1 VTSSANQI
9 NEKEAAMIGR
19 KKWMVWA
26 VCLSVFLLMG
36 YSRAFSAETIMKL
49 GVIAPLSGSGAGWGL
64 ALRAGA
70 ELASDDTNA
79 KGGLEV
85 AGTKYKIEVIPYDDK
100 YQGQAAADAANRLVF
115 MDKVKFIIGP
125 MGSAA
130 GLAAQEITE
139 ANKVLFVG
147 NSFTTKFLS
156 AKTLYSFRTTMT
168 MAEFSLPMAKF
179 LAEKFPQAKK
189 VATIGPNDETGY
201 DVSGFNKKALQ
212 AAGHEVVVQEYFERG
227 TADFMPVLSKI
238 FAQKPDILNLNGS
251 NPGDC
256 GLILKQARQ
265 MGYKGLIVKIGGPG
279 TPEMLKVAGKDFME
293 GFIYYSPINPDDKNI
308 IEIIKKYDKKFPPP
322 MNGFTPQF
330 YDGTM
335 WLFEAIKKAG
345 TITDTE
351 KVKAALER
359 LTFNGVYTGRMSWT
373 GKETYGIDHQVKFPF
388 YVMVVKGG
396 KETVLSKVNP

>member
-1 VTSSANQI
+1 
-9 NEKEAAMIGR
+9 MRR
-19 KKWMVWA
+19 KKWMMRA

-36 YSRAFSAETIMKL
+36 YGQAFSADNVMKL

-85 AGTKYKIEVIPYDDK
+85 AGKKYKIEVIPYDDK
-100 YQGQAAADAANRLVF
+100 YQGQAAADAANRLIF

-156 AKTLYSFRTTMT
+156 PKTLYSFRTTMT

-201 DVSGFNKKALQ
+201 DVSGFNKKALL
-212 AAGHEVVVQEYFERG
+212 AAGQEVIVQEYFERG

-279 TPEMLKVAGKDFME
+279 TPEMLKVAGKDLME
-293 GFIYYSPINPDDKNI
+293 GFVYYSPINPDDQNI
-308 IEIIKKYDKKFPPP
+308 IEVNKKYNKKFPPP

-330 YDGTM
+330 YDGTL

-345 TITDTE
+345 TITDTA
-351 KVKAALER
+351 KVKAALEG

>member
-1 VTSSANQI
+1 MTG
-9 NEKEAAMIGR
+9 K
-19 KKWMVWA
+19 KKWAMWA
-26 VCLSVFLLMG
+26 VCVSVFLLLG
-36 YSRAFSAETIMKL
+36 YGQGFSADSVMKL

-100 YQGQAAADAANRLVF
+100 YQGQAAADAANRLIF

-156 AKTLYSFRTTMT
+156 PKTLYSFRTTMT

-179 LAEKFPQAKK
+179 LAEKFPQAKR

-212 AAGHEVVVQEYFERG
+212 AAGQEVIVQEYFERG
-227 TADFMPVLSKI
+227 TVDFMPVLSKI

-279 TPEMLKVAGKDFME
+279 TPEMLKVAGKDLME
-293 GFIYYSPINPDDKNI
+293 GFIYYSPINPDDQNI
-308 IEIIKKYDKKFPPP
+308 IEITKKYDKKFPPP

-330 YDGTM
+330 YDGTL

-345 TITDTE
+345 TVTDTE
-351 KVKAALER
+351 KIKAALEG

-373 GKETYGIDHQVKFPF
+373 GKEVYGIDHQVKFPF

-396 KETVLSKVNP
+396 KETVLGKVNP

>member
-1 VTSSANQI
+1 MDKTKKFKIWGACLLVILAGGIGQALGQ
-9 NEKEAAMIGR
+9 EA
-19 KKWMVWA
+19 
-26 VCLSVFLLMG
+26 
-36 YSRAFSAETIMKL
+36 MKL

-79 KGGLEV
+79 QGGLEV
-85 AGTKYKIEVIPYDDK
+85 AGKKYKIEVIPYDDK
-100 YQGQAAADAANRLVF
+100 YQGQAGADAANRLIF

-147 NSFTTKFLS
+147 NSFTTKFLGP
-156 AKTLYSFRTTMT
+156 KKLYSFRTTMT
-168 MAEFSLPMAKF
+168 MAEFSLPMLKFMKEKYPNAKRMAI
-179 LAEKFPQAKK
+179 L
-189 VATIGPNDETGY
+189 GPNDETGY
-201 DVSGFNKKALQ
+201 EVSGFNLKAHQ
-212 AAGHEVVVQEYFERG
+212 AVGHEIVFRDYFERG
-227 TADFMPVLSKI
+227 TVDFMPILNKI
-238 FAQKPDILNLNGS
+238 FAQKPDVLNLDGS

-256 GLILKQARQ
+256 GLIVKQARQ
-265 MGYKGLIVKIGGPG
+265 MGFKGFIIKVGGPG

-293 GFIYYSPINPDDKNI
+293 GFIYYSPINPDDPKTQ
-308 IEIIKKYDKKFPPP
+308 EINKKYNAKFPPP

-330 YDGTM
+330 YDGTL

-351 KVKAALER
+351 KIRQTLEG
-359 LTFNGVYTGRMSWT
+359 LSFHGVYTGPMSWT
-373 GKETYGIDHQVKFPF
+373 GKEDYGIAHQVKFPF
-388 YVMVVKGG
+388 YIMVVKDG
-396 KETVLSKVNP
+396 KEVVLGKGTP

>member
-1 VTSSANQI
+1 
-9 NEKEAAMIGR
+9 MRR

-36 YSRAFSAETIMKL
+36 YGQAFSADTAMKL

-100 YQGQAAADAANRLVF
+100 YQGQAAADAANRLIF

-156 AKTLYSFRTTMT
+156 PKTLYSFRTTMT

-212 AAGHEVVVQEYFERG
+212 AAGQEVIVQEYFERG
-227 TADFMPVLSKI
+227 TVDFMPVLSKI

-279 TPEMLKVAGKDFME
+279 TPEMLKVAGKDLME
-293 GFIYYSPINPDDKNI
+293 GFIYYSPINPDDQKI
-308 IEIIKKYDKKFPPP
+308 IEINKKYDKKFPPP

-330 YDGTM
+330 YDGTL

-345 TITDTE
+345 TVSDTE
-351 KVKAALER
+351 KVKAALEG

-388 YVMVVKGG
+388 YVMVVKDG
-396 KETVLSKVNP
+396 KETVLGRVNP